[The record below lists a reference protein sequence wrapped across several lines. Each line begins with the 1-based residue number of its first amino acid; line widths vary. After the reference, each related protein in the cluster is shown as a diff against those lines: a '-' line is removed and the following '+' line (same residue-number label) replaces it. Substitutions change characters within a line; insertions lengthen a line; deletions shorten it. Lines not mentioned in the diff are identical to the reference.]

1 MDCPHKSPV
10 RDTSHH
16 TGKAFTA
23 FNKVNDTSYH
33 DTSHKDKNEDENI
46 DKSIDRELYGKAFTA
61 FNKVNH
67 SPPICCDNNVAKFH
81 VVRDIEKINYG
92 RPYFMCSKATDR
104 CRYFEWGDKV
114 IPQRPRCYHNE
125 TSKRRRVMKPG
136 PNKGRLFFS
145 CPRQYNDV
153 AQCTFFQWED
163 ETPIPKT
170 PPKREKKDDDDDI
183 ISQFTFPKI
192 PSCQYRIPK
201 RKKTPPLE
209 EKNSD
214 DDDIIP
220 NSQPQKR
227 KKTPPLEE
235 KNKDD
240 DTIPDSQSYTSEWM
254 TPQRKK
260 SEILSSDSEEEE
272 RNPFLFYT
280 RNPRNRSFYC

>member
-10 RDTSHH
+10 
-16 TGKAFTA
+16 
-23 FNKVNDTSYH
+23 N
-33 DTSHKDKNEDENI
+33 KDKNEDENI
-46 DKSIDRELYGKAFTA
+46 DKSIDRELYEKAFTA
-61 FNKVNH
+61 FNKANH
-67 SPPICCDNNVAKFH
+67 SPPVCCDNNVAKFR
-81 VVRDIEKINYG
+81 VVLDSEKDNYG
-92 RPYFMCSKATDR
+92 RPYFVCSKHTDR
-104 CRYFEWGDKV
+104 CEYFEWGDKV
-114 IPQRPRCYHNE
+114 ILQRPRCYHNE
-125 TSKRRRVMKPG
+125 TSKKRRVMKPG

-163 ETPIPKT
+163 ETPPKT